1 MILFSA
7 DALRMTTSRPVDSK
21 WHGGICSSRLAR
33 ALSILG
39 LFSLAT
45 PAKAQVAVAQSEIA
59 TINQIIDSK
68 ENQNTLKCDLFPW
81 HPFLDFAFR
90 IQTGYLLSSNLA
102 QFTPGEQP
110 VTYLRVTSEKAS
122 PVVMRS
128 IIELPPIPADVALTK
143 NLQDLKKARIT
154 TSGAFNIGEGRYEV
168 ELLLVNQQGR
178 SCYKRWHMQTDKS
191 VHVAVPVAMG
201 PQSVAPLLHDS
212 WDGKL
217 DPHGVRLS
225 ILLDAAPMNP
235 LAPHLH
241 TWDRTLLLQTL
252 ESLLQRIPC
261 RSVQFVAFNLEQQR
275 EIFRQEKFDV
285 DGFLKFSNLLK
296 HLELTSISY
305 QALQRGSTARFL
317 SKIVQEQISA
327 PSPADAVFF
336 LGPAT
341 RFDQKPAV
349 ENQEG
354 SPSFFYFELHWPG
367 AHFPD
372 SIEHLTKEL
381 HGSTFVITTANELA
395 AAIRKTRSRLE
406 TVENGATATKNP

>member
-1 MILFSA
+1 MILSNS
-7 DALRMTTSRPVDSK
+7 DAPKMAASRPVDAK
-21 WHGGICSSRLAR
+21 WRGGNGSSSLAG
-33 ALSILG
+33 ALAILG
-39 LFSLAT
+39 LFDLAI

-59 TINQIIDSK
+59 TINQIIDSR

-81 HPFLDFAFR
+81 HPFLDFTFR
-90 IQTGYLLSSNLA
+90 IQTGYVLSSNLG

-110 VTYLRVTSEKAS
+110 VTYLRVTSEKTS

-128 IIELPPIPADVALTK
+128 IIELPAVPADVARTK

-154 TSGAFNIGEGRYEV
+154 TSGAFNIGEGRYDV

-178 SCYKRWHMQTDKS
+178 SCHKHWQVQTDKS
-191 VHVAVPVAMG
+191 VHAGVAMG
-201 PQSVAPLLHDS
+201 MNSQSVAPLLHDG

-217 DPHGVRLS
+217 DPQGARLS

-252 ESLLQRIPC
+252 ESLLKRIPC

-275 EIFRQEKFDV
+275 EIFRQEKFDA
-285 DGFLKFSNLLK
+285 DGFVKFSSLLK

-305 QALQRGSTARFL
+305 QALQRGSTAKFL

-327 PSPADAVFF
+327 PSPADAVLI

-341 RFDQKPAV
+341 RFDQRPAV
-349 ENQEG
+349 ESPEG
-354 SPSFFYFELHWPG
+354 TPSFFYFELHWRGP
-367 AHFPD
+367 HFPD

-381 HGSTFVITTANELA
+381 RGSTFVITSANELA
-395 AAIRKTRSRLE
+395 AAIQKTRSRLE
-406 TVENGATATKNP
+406 PSENGAPATKNP